1 MSSKPLELL
10 PDRWVQ
16 KIWTTMR
23 NTYGASFDRQWECP
37 VGVDPQAHVGS
48 LMSHWAEELGRFG
61 NVPEA
66 IGYALENLPD
76 FPPNLVQ
83 FKAICNRAPGPVFKV
98 LPQPEADKEVVA
110 KALAKAAEAIKPQHD
125 ILFRQREHMR
135 MEMAG
140 ERLSMR
146 QREFWRIALRN
157 ELLRKYAID
166 TKDADCLAHLRQVFQ
181 PQQRAAA

>member
-1 MSSKPLELL
+1 MSSKPLASL

-37 VGVDPQAHVGS
+37 VGVDPQDHVAS

-61 NVPEA
+61 NAPDA

-83 FKAICNRAPGPVFKV
+83 FKAICNRAPGPVFKA
-98 LPQPEADKEVVA
+98 LPQPEADKEVVS

-135 MEMAG
+135 MEIAG
-140 ERLSMR
+140 EKLSMR
-146 QREFWRIALRN
+146 QRDFWRIALRD

-166 TKDADCLAHLRQVFQ
+166 TKDADCLAQLRQVFQ
-181 PQQRAAA
+181 PQQRAA